1 MGCVNKTCLRS
12 ELGETWWCWLHL
24 SSASI
29 FNPTDDNYH
38 LQLPQTFYSPLS
50 HEENLIV
57 SQLSHCS
64 VVYEDRTLQ
73 SNENKDELPAVQW
86 VTLYENRFSLQCD
99 RKCLFLSRAAYLK
112 RLIVCSPHRQHQQM
126 QQV

>member
-1 MGCVNKTCLRS
+1 MRLGGVGYTCRQPPFLTR
-12 ELGETWWCWLHL
+12 LMTIIT
-24 SSASI
+24 SS
-29 FNPTDDNYH
+29 YH
-38 LQLPQTFYSPLS
+38 KLFILQS